1 MAVVV
6 GIDLGYGDTKVVGI
20 NGERIRFPSRWAK
33 HDGTMSWGIGGNI
46 PILNV
51 DGGTDHFAF
60 GEDASG
66 PNSREP
72 LGDGRLADN
81 ASLPLIAAALWASG
95 AGSDGSPTQIVLG
108 SGTPLGTFDKEL
120 ADARKALEGRSI
132 KVTAMSGE
140 TRELS
145 IDRLVMRPQGVGAAL
160 YMIESGLMKQQKGL
174 ATVIDVGSRTTD
186 VLTLNLM
193 TMEPVLQMSFSITT
207 GIGDSV
213 SEIAKAIA
221 RETGFVV
228 PTDVARDSI
237 SSSVMFK
244 QKEVGGPEFAA
255 PFLQDLADR
264 IIDNMRANLRSEL
277 DRVTALIPVGGG
289 AALIGQKLESLAP
302 GALIKIPEEDLPFA
316 NALGYKDAARRE
328 VGQ

>member
-1 MAVVV
+1 MSVVV
-6 GIDLGYGDTKVVGI
+6 GIDLGYGDTKVIGV
-20 NGERIRFPSRWAK
+20 NGDRIRFPSRWAK
-33 HDGTMSWGIGGNI
+33 HDGTQWGIGGNI
-46 PILNV
+46 PILSV
-51 DGGTDHFAF
+51 DDSQDHFAF
-60 GEDASG
+60 GDDASG
-66 PNSREP
+66 PNAREP
-72 LGDGRLADN
+72 LGDGRLADK

-95 AGSDGSPTQIVLG
+95 AGSDGSQTQVVLG

-120 ADARKALEGRSI
+120 ADARTALEGRTLKITSL
-132 KVTAMSGE
+132 SGE
-140 TRELS
+140 VRQLS

-160 YMIESGLMKQQKGL
+160 YMIENGLMKQQKGL
-174 ATVIDVGSRTTD
+174 ATVIDIGSRTTD

-193 TMEPVLQMSFSITT
+193 TMEPVLNMSFSITT

-221 RETGFVV
+221 RDAGFVV
-228 PTDVARDSI
+228 PTDVARESI
-237 SSSVMFK
+237 ASTVMYK

-255 PFLQDLADR
+255 PFLQELADR

-289 AALIGQKLESLAP
+289 AALIGDKLESLAP
-302 GALIKIPEEDLPFA
+302 GAIIKVPEEDLPFA
-316 NALGYKDAARRE
+316 NALGYKDAAKRE

>member
-1 MAVVV
+1 MSVVV
-6 GIDLGYGDTKVVGI
+6 GIDLGYGDTKVISV
-20 NGERIRFPSRWAK
+20 NDERIRFPSRWAK
-33 HDGTMSWGIGGNI
+33 HDGTSWGIGGNI

-51 DGGTDHFAF
+51 DDGADHFAF
-60 GEDASG
+60 GEDANG

-72 LGDGRLADN
+72 LGDGRLADS

-95 AGSDGSPTQIVLG
+95 AGADGSPTQVVLG

-120 ADARKALEGRSI
+120 ADSRKALEGRTLKI
-132 KVTAMSGE
+132 TAISGE
-140 TRELS
+140 VRQLS

-160 YMIESGLMKQQKGL
+160 YMIERGFMKQQKGL
-174 ATVIDVGSRTTD
+174 ATVIDIGSRTTD
-186 VLTLNLM
+186 VLTLNLS
-193 TMEPVLQMSFSITT
+193 TMEPVIQMSFSITT

-228 PTDVARDSI
+228 PTDVARESI
-237 SSSVMFK
+237 SESVVFK
-244 QKEVGGPEFAA
+244 QREVGGPEFAA
-255 PFLQDLADR
+255 PFLQELADR

-289 AALIGQKLESLAP
+289 AALIGDKLEVLAP
-302 GALIKIPEEDLPFA
+302 GALIKIPVEDLPYA
-316 NALGYKDAARRE
+316 NALGYKDAAKRE
-328 VGQ
+328 IGQ